1 MPRWEQSI
9 DISATPERVWDV
21 MADIERWPHWT
32 PSIISVKKRSDGP
45 FGTGT
50 TATVR
55 AKGTPEST
63 WTVTEATPAR
73 SFTWDTKVRGAST
86 SAGHVIQ
93 PTASGSRVTLSVEIA
108 GIAATLLKPILGR
121 GIRQNLRLEAEG
133 LKRQS
138 ETPA

>member
-9 DISATPERVWDV
+9 EINSTPERVWEV
-21 MADIERWPHWT
+21 MADIERWPDWT
-32 PSIISVKKRSDGP
+32 PSIISVKDRTDGP

-63 WTVTEATPAR
+63 WTVTEAELAR
-73 SFTWDTKVRGAST
+73 SFTWETTVRGART
-86 SAGHVIQ
+86 IAGHVIQ
-93 PTASGSRVTLSVEIA
+93 RTPAGSHVTLSVEI
-108 GIAATLLKPILGR
+108 GGFAATLLKPILGR
-121 GIRQNLRLEAEG
+121 GIRQNLRLEADG

-138 ETPA
+138 ETAA